1 MQNRFPIACTLDVF
15 SPEERTRYRV
25 LTEEIRARV
34 EDLRELRDGY
44 ALRLPSD
51 SSTYLAAAEFALLE
65 RRCCPFLR
73 IALEL
78 EEGQGPL
85 WLQLTGAEGVKEF
98 LRTRLHGEC

>member
-1 MQNRFPIACTLDVF
+1 MHNDLPLACALDAF
-15 SPEERTRYRV
+15 NSEERARYRA

-51 SSTYLAAAEFALLE
+51 SSTYLTAAEFVLLE
-65 RRCCPFLR
+65 RRCCPFFR

-85 WLQLTGAEGVKEF
+85 WLRLTGAEGVKEF
-98 LRTRLHGEC
+98 LRTRLQPLR